1 MNKVIKNM
9 LSCTMGD
16 NYKLSYN
23 NTCLIQ
29 FRCLQNN
36 LKLTKYFSH
45 PKSSITVIVWIH
57 GGYKGSGY
65 DERILAYKGEI
76 IVVTVN
82 YRLQDLINI
91 ALSM

>member
-1 MNKVIKNM
+1 M

-45 PKSSITVIVWIH
+45 PKSSITDMVWIH
-57 GGYKGSGY
+57 GGYFQEDRDRDTTKEY
-65 DERILAYKGEI
+65 W
-76 IVVTVN
+76 
-82 YRLQDLINI
+82 LIREK
-91 ALSM
+91 LL